1 MMPTSSLASPPAP
14 TNRPAPS
21 PLAAV
26 PKLRPAAPP
35 AWHALLARLV
45 RRTHLYSGLALVP
58 FVLVYGVSA
67 FLFNHP
73 GSRGPEPAA
82 LPIAGELRAE
92 LVAADALAA
101 EAAEQLGADA
111 PVAGSAN
118 LRGAWQFECERGGQ
132 RQRVAVAADGA
143 SATVRTLVAEPSRSV
158 RLPATTFAAGF
169 AAAERVAAA
178 AVGVGAGEGGEPVAL
193 RSVGAPTLR
202 YRSGESEVTV
212 SLDRRQAT
220 VRDAAAFDFGRL
232 LMRLHTAHGY
242 AGGAARVI
250 WAIVVDAMAAAMVL
264 WALSG
269 IFMWWQKRSARRSGG
284 IVLAGTIIGSIVLVV
299 AMAEVFGA

>member
-1 MMPTSSLASPPAP
+1 M
-14 TNRPAPS
+14 
-21 PLAAV
+21 
-26 PKLRPAAPP
+26 
-35 AWHALLARLV
+35 
-45 RRTHLYSGLALVP
+45 
-58 FVLVYGVSA
+58 
-67 FLFNHP
+67 
-73 GSRGPEPAA
+73 
-82 LPIAGELRAE
+82 
-92 LVAADALAA
+92 
-101 EAAEQLGADA
+101 
-111 PVAGSAN
+111 
-118 LRGAWQFECERGGQ
+118 
-132 RQRVAVAADGA
+132 AVAADGA

-178 AVGVGAGEGGEPVAL
+178 AVGVGAGEGEGGEAVAL

-284 IVLAGTIIGSIVLVV
+284 IVLAGTVLGSIVLVV